1 MAVVRRDHV
10 ARWLEGYEEA
20 WRTPGTARLAELFTP
35 DVTYAPSP
43 WADPVQG
50 LDELALFWDAER
62 DGPDEVFSMSSE
74 IVAIDADTA
83 VVRVWVE
90 YDNDPDTP
98 WRDLWVLRFAPGVG
112 APPSRS
118 GPSPPTR
125 RTGTPTRTEPLRPCR

>member
-50 LDELALFWDAER
+50 LDEL
-62 DGPDEVFSMSSE
+62 FSMSSE

-98 WRDLWVLRFAPGVG
+98 WRDLWVLRFAPGG
-112 APPSRS
+112 RCAAFEEWPFAPDQEDGHPD
-118 GPSPPTR
+118 TD
-125 RTGTPTRTEPLRPCR
+125 